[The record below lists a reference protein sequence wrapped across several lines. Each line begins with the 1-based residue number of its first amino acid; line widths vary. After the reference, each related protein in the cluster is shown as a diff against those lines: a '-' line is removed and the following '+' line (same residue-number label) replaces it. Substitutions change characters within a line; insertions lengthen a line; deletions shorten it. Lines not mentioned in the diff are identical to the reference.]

1 MGIKR
6 LGRKRLAA
14 IEKLGILKDIS
25 ASDAIK
31 NAIVSAT
38 QHRQGQKVTTDI
50 VLDIGSSTAGLLSK
64 ANPAENSGIGLTVAP
79 SSGRAEICQITDAV
93 FGIVTSVETICLE
106 AITDGTLADFD
117 LKLGTI
123 ASGGTLGAQPAAAAA
138 VKENIGTL
146 GQHETVA
153 YDAEDLKD
161 KYLFLTSGAVA
172 TQKATATID
181 LGGTDFDASKIV
193 SGITTVRLIKSDG
206 AKHDFVAD
214 STVPWDTKDYTGSG
228 VNKPNSFGIKASAG
242 AGTPAATTAKRVAH
256 AISHAINDNANF
268 STDVGTSG
276 VSTGD
281 TGSGNNNEAEANATS
296 IVVTHAATTVN
307 NNNTNFLIDD
317 PQNASGISVGAF
329 TGGIDSGV
337 AMSGKLLIRVTG
349 FVAFDDL

>member
-6 LGRKRLAA
+6 LGRKRLHA

-25 ASDAIK
+25 ASEAMK
-31 NAIVSAT
+31 KAIVSAT

-50 VLDIGSSTAGLLSK
+50 VLDLGSSTAGLLSK

-79 SSGRAEICQITDAV
+79 SSGRAEICQITDPV

-123 ASGGTLGAQPAAAAA
+123 ASGGTLGAQPAAAAV

-153 YDAEDLKD
+153 YDAEDLKN

-206 AKHDFVAD
+206 QKHDFVAD
-214 STVPWDTKDYTGSG
+214 DTVPWDTKDYTASG
-228 VNKPNSFGIKASAG
+228 VNKPNSFGIKKSVG
-242 AGTPAATTAKRVAH
+242 SGTPEATTAQRVAH

-276 VSTGD
+276 VSTG
-281 TGSGNNNEAEANATS
+281 GANNNLAEDNATS

-329 TGGIDSGV
+329 TGGIDDGV

-349 FVAFDDL
+349 FVEFDDL